1 MAARVALVGALV
13 GLPAGCGGGGPQAP
27 QARTPEAA
35 MTMTVSSGAFT
46 DGGDIPRR
54 YTCDGQNV
62 SPPLSFAGVPSGV
75 QDLALLVED
84 PDAPGG
90 TFVHWVAW
98 GIDPSKATLAE
109 GEAPTGTGTNGFRRR
124 GYGGPCPPKGPAHRY
139 VFTVFALSR
148 RLDLPVGASS
158 DDLRRAVT
166 GAVVAEG
173 RLVGRYARA

>member
-1 MAARVALVGALV
+1 VRIGVLAAVACALA
-13 GLPAGCGGGGPQAP
+13 GLSMGCSANSPD
-27 QARTPEAA
+27 TEMPEAA
-35 MTMTVSSGAFT
+35 MTITLSSTAFA

-54 YTCDGQNV
+54 YTCDGDDV
-62 SPPLSFAGVPSGV
+62 SPPLAFAGVPSGT

-98 GIDPSKATLAE
+98 GIDPSATALAE
-109 GEAPTGTGTNGFRRR
+109 GEAPPGVGRNGFGRR
-124 GYGGPCPPKGPAHRY
+124 GYGGPCPPRGAPHRY

-148 RLDLPVGASS
+148 RVDLPSGAMAHE
-158 DDLRRAVT
+158 LRRAT
-166 GAVVAEG
+166 ADAVIGQG